1 MSHKKLTW
9 LKNSKKMPPINGPV
23 KLPILKKI
31 PHNRFPDGNKAFGV
45 KSAI

>member
-31 PHNRFPDGNKAFGV
+31 PHKRFPDGNKAFGV